1 MKQCAFSLLNKTNY
15 NANLEDSIIEILNKY
30 ASLIIKYVLY
40 LSEAGI
46 FLKNKRELTLFI
58 TTRGVDTLTH
68 IFLNLL
74 FYTNNSSV
82 TYFHSEKS
90 FYFYTEFVSQI
101 SHEDKSFLQLSSRDA
116 CNYVY
121 KKTIFDLQK
130 EMKVSSNESE
140 STIKKHQVVSNSVH
154 ILKMSFTKLL
164 SKIVNTKKHQHSE
177 LSLFYDM
184 VNHFNT
190 LDLVNTEFKTLSI
203 MVECLDNNVSD
214 VERFLK
220 LKILLLKKVKL
231 GEINLLQFNPKTN
244 NMCETLI
251 NDMIAKNKQ

>member
-1 MKQCAFSLLNKTNY
+1 MKQCTFSLLNKTNY

-30 ASLIIKYVLY
+30 ASLTIKYVLY

-46 FLKNKRELTLFI
+46 FSKNKRELTLFI

-74 FYTNNSSV
+74 FYTNNSAV

-90 FYFYTEFVSQI
+90 FYFYIEFVSQI

-130 EMKVSSNESE
+130 DMKHSINEDE
-140 STIKKHQVVSNSVH
+140 STIKKHDTISNSIH
-154 ILKMSFTKLL
+154 ILKISFNKLL
-164 SKIVNTKKHQHSE
+164 LKTVTEKKHQHSD
-177 LSLFYDM
+177 LTLFYDM

-190 LDLVNTEFKTLSI
+190 LDLVNTDFKTLSI
-203 MVECLDNNVSD
+203 MIEYLDNNVTD
-214 VERFLK
+214 IERFFK
-220 LKILLLKKVKL
+220 LKIVLLKKIKL
-231 GEINLLQFNPKTN
+231 GEIHLLKFKPKPN
-244 NMCETLI
+244 NACEAFI
-251 NDMIAKNKQ
+251 NDMIVKNK

>member
-15 NANLEDSIIEILNKY
+15 NANLEDSAIEILNKY
-30 ASLIIKYVLY
+30 AGLIIKYVLY

-58 TTRGVDTLTH
+58 TRRGVDTLTH

-74 FYTNNSSV
+74 FFTNNSSV

-90 FYFYTEFVSQI
+90 FYFYIEFVSQI

-121 KKTIFDLQK
+121 KKTIFDIQK
-130 EMKVSSNESE
+130 EMKTSINESE
-140 STIKKHQVVSNSVH
+140 STIKKHNIISNSIH
-154 ILKMSFTKLL
+154 ILKISFNKLL
-164 SKIVNTKKHQHSE
+164 SKIVNVKKHQPSE

-190 LDLVNTEFKTLSI
+190 LDLDNIEFNTLSI
-203 MVECLDNNVSD
+203 MVECLDNNISD
-214 VERFLK
+214 VDRFLK
-220 LKILLLKKVKL
+220 LKILLLKKIKL
-231 GEINLLQFNPKTN
+231 GEINLSQFKPKIN
-244 NMCETLI
+244 NTCETFV

>member
-1 MKQCAFSLLNKTNY
+1 MKQCAFSLLNKSNY
-15 NANLEDSIIEILNKY
+15 NANLEDNITEVLNKY
-30 ASLIIKYVLY
+30 ASLTIKYVLY

-46 FLKNKRELTLFI
+46 FSKNKGDLTQFI

-90 FYFYTEFVSQI
+90 FYFYIEFVSQI

-130 EMKVSSNESE
+130 DMRVATNDGDTNS
-140 STIKKHQVVSNSVH
+140 KKHSIIFNSVH
-154 ILKMSFTKLL
+154 ILKVSFNKLL
-164 SKIVNTKKHQHSE
+164 SKIVNMKKHQNSD
-177 LSLFYDM
+177 LALFYDM

-190 LDLVNTEFKTLSI
+190 LDLTNIDFKILSI
-203 MVECLDNNVSD
+203 MIECLDNRVPD
-214 VERFLK
+214 LERFLK
-220 LKILLLKKVKL
+220 LKILLLKKIKL
-231 GEINLLQFNPKTN
+231 GEINLSQFKPKTN
-244 NMCETLI
+244 NMCDTFVNET
-251 NDMIAKNKQ
+251 MVKNKQ

>member
-1 MKQCAFSLLNKTNY
+1 MKQCVFSLLNKTNY
-15 NANLEDSIIEILNKY
+15 NTNLEDSIIEILNKY

-46 FLKNKRELTLFI
+46 FLKNKRDLTLFI

-90 FYFYTEFVSQI
+90 FYFYIEFVSQI

-121 KKTIFDLQK
+121 KKTIFDIQK
-130 EMKVSSNESE
+130 DMKVSINESE
-140 STIKKHQVVSNSVH
+140 TTIKKHQTISNSVH
-154 ILKMSFTKLL
+154 ILKISFNKLL
-164 SKIVNTKKHQHSE
+164 SKIVNVKKHQPTD

-190 LDLVNTEFKTLSI
+190 LDLANMEFKTLSI
-203 MVECLDNNVSD
+203 MVDYLDNNVSE

-220 LKILLLKKVKL
+220 LHILLLKKIKL
-231 GEINLLQFNPKTN
+231 GEINLLQFKGKTN
-244 NMCETLI
+244 NMCETFI